1 MHCADDGK
9 DLWRIAPPAAT
20 WNSTGLGRSFTMC
33 DEFIHQGL
41 VEDSRVTRRSFGL
54 IAAAT
59 AGAACA
65 AVPAPRVDEEDV
77 SIKTPDGTADAVLFT
92 PKKAG
97 KFPAVL
103 MWPDIMGL
111 RPTFRDMGR
120 RLASSGYVVLVPN
133 PFYRSK
139 RAPVMEGPID
149 FSNPATRDVLL
160 GYRKAMSDEGVV
172 MDAGAYLGFLD
183 AQAKTDKRRKAGV
196 QGYCMGGAL
205 AFMTAA
211 AVPSRI
217 AAIGSFHG
225 GNGLVTKDANSP
237 HLLIPKT
244 NPKSGWLVLQAQNDD
259 AQQPQTKDALKAAF
273 AAAHR
278 RATVEVYPANH
289 GWCVPGGQAYEQAQ
303 AERAWTALLQLYR
316 VALA

>member
-1 MHCADDGK
+1 
-9 DLWRIAPPAAT
+9 
-20 WNSTGLGRSFTMC
+20 MC
-33 DEFIHQGL
+33 DEFIHPGL
-41 VEDSRVTRRSFGL
+41 VEDKRITRRAFGL

-59 AGAACA
+59 ATAAGAAI
-65 AVPAPRVDEEDV
+65 PAPAVTEKDV
-77 SIKTPDGTADAVLFT
+77 SIKTPDGTADAVLFA

-97 KFPAVL
+97 QFPAVL

-111 RPTFRDMGR
+111 RPAFRDMGR
-120 RLASSGYVVLVPN
+120 RLAGEGYVVLVPN

-149 FSNPATRDVLL
+149 FGNPATREVLL
-160 GYRKAMSDEGVV
+160 GYRKAMSDQEI
-172 MDAGAYLGFLD
+172 MTDAAAYLAFLD
-183 AQAKTDKRRKAGV
+183 AQAKTSKRRKAGV

-211 AVPSRI
+211 AVSARI
-217 AAIGSFHG
+217 GAVATFHG
-225 GNGLVTKDANSP
+225 GNGLVTKDPDSP

-244 NPKSGWLVLQAQNDD
+244 NAAFLVLQAQNDD
-259 AQQPQTKDALKAAF
+259 AQQPQVKDELKRAF
-273 AAAHR
+273 ANAHR

-289 GWCVPGGQAYEQAQ
+289 GWCVPGSQVYDHAQ
-303 AERAWTALLQLYR
+303 AERAWSALQQFYR

>member
-1 MHCADDGK
+1 
-9 DLWRIAPPAAT
+9 
-20 WNSTGLGRSFTMC
+20 MC
-33 DEFIHQGL
+33 DEFIHPGL
-41 VEDSRVTRRSFGL
+41 VEDKRITRRAFGL

-59 AGAACA
+59 ATAAGAAI
-65 AVPAPRVDEEDV
+65 PAPAVTEKDV
-77 SIKTPDGTADAVLFT
+77 SIKTPDGTADAVLFA

-97 KFPAVL
+97 QFPAVL

-111 RPTFRDMGR
+111 RPAFRDMGR
-120 RLASSGYVVLVPN
+120 RLAGEGYVVLVPN

-149 FSNPATRDVLL
+149 FGNPATREVLL
-160 GYRKAMSDEGVV
+160 GYRKAMSDQEI
-172 MDAGAYLGFLD
+172 MTDAAAYLAFLD
-183 AQAKTDKRRKAGV
+183 AQAKTSKRRKAGV

-211 AVPSRI
+211 AVSARI
-217 AAIGSFHG
+217 GAVATFHG
-225 GNGLVTKDANSP
+225 GNGLVTKDPDSP

-244 NPKSGWLVLQAQNDD
+244 NAAFLLLQAQNDD
-259 AQQPQTKDALKAAF
+259 AQQPQVKDELKRAF
-273 AAAHR
+273 ANAHR

-289 GWCVPGGQAYEQAQ
+289 GWCVPGSQVYDHAQ
-303 AERAWTALLQLYR
+303 AERAWSALQQFYR

>member
-1 MHCADDGK
+1 
-9 DLWRIAPPAAT
+9 
-20 WNSTGLGRSFTMC
+20 MC

-41 VEDSRVTRRSFGL
+41 VEDKRITRRAFGL

-59 AGAACA
+59 ATAAGAAI
-65 AVPAPRVDEEDV
+65 PAPAVTEKDV
-77 SIKTPDGTADAVLFT
+77 SIKTPDGTADAALFA
-92 PKKAG
+92 PSKAG
-97 KFPAVL
+97 QFPAVL

-111 RPTFRDMGR
+111 RPAFRDMGR
-120 RLASSGYVVLVPN
+120 RLAGEGYVVLVPN

-149 FSNPATRDVLL
+149 FGNPATREVLL
-160 GYRKAMSDEGVV
+160 GYRKAMSDQGI
-172 MDAGAYLGFLD
+172 MKDAAAYLAFLD
-183 AQAKTDKRRKAGV
+183 AQAKTSKRRKAGV

-205 AFMTAA
+205 AFMTGA
-211 AVPSRI
+211 AVSGRI
-217 AAIGSFHG
+217 GAVATFHG
-225 GNGLVTKDANSP
+225 GNGLVTKDPDSP

-244 NPKSGWLVLQAQNDD
+244 NAAFLVLQAQNDD
-259 AQQPQTKDALKAAF
+259 AQQPQVKDELKRAF

-289 GWCVPGGQAYEQAQ
+289 GWCVPGSQVYDHAR
-303 AERAWTALLQLYR
+303 AERAWSALLQFYR